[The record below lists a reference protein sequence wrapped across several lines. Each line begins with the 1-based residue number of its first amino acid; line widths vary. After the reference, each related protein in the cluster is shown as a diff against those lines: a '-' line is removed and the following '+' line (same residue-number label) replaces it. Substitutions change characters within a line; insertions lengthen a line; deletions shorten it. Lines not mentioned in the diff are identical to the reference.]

1 MQTYSNA
8 PRATQIMW
16 NPVPPE
22 PTHQHYERYDWGKM
36 REYAT
41 STGKFP
47 EPPVGFDKTRQKML
61 TNILKVAEAG
71 DPKKLLQ
78 FRIRNYNSAV
88 RIISQYRDIC
98 VIALYARTK
107 LEAESEKRPG

>member
-1 MQTYSNA
+1 MQTYSYA
-8 PRATQIMW
+8 PAATRVMW
-16 NPVPPE
+16 NPVPPK
-22 PTHQHYERYDWGKM
+22 PVHQHYERYDWSKM
-36 REYAT
+36 RAYAA

-61 TNILKVAEAG
+61 IKVLEMAEIG

-78 FRIRNYNSAV
+78 FRIKNYNSAV
-88 RIISQYRDIC
+88 RVISQYRDIC

-107 LEAESEKRPG
+107 LKAQLQP

>member
-1 MQTYSNA
+1 
-8 PRATQIMW
+8 
-16 NPVPPE
+16 
-22 PTHQHYERYDWGKM
+22 M

-107 LEAESEKRPG
+107 LEVQP